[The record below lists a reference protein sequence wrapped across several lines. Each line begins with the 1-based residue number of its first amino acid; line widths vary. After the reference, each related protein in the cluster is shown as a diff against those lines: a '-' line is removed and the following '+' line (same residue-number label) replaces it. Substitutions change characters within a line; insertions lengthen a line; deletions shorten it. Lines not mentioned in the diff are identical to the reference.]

1 MMQTGSVTRHGRGG
15 APTRPGGRGG
25 QGVSARHPPRRADGL
40 EVRRREPARRREPR
54 DEGEGAEAGP
64 RREDPAARGR
74 RTRSR
79 SSTGPG
85 PMRHHRRLNPP
96 NGAGAGVP
104 SALSLTPPCVLQA
117 CARRGALVRATCAGQ
132 VVLGLLDG
140 VHRLREASS
149 GRRSA
154 PPRRP
159 SRRRDPG
166 VGRWCVGGKHHDRG
180 VEGQHPPSQQAGHD
194 GCFGHDPLR
203 QPGRANDAAR
213 ARSALCR
220 GAFSHVVGLRG
231 GIAVAQGASSI
242 HHGSFTS
249 PVDPAATRCPRL
261 RP

>member
-1 MMQTGSVTRHGRGG
+1 VDRAQRARRPSAGRSPSSDADHPHANARARDVGY
-15 APTRPGGRGG
+15 AKRRLERPRPV
-25 QGVSARHPPRRADGL
+25 GVSARHPPRRADGL
-40 EVRRREPARRREPR
+40 EVRRREPARRRKPR

-64 RREDPAARGR
+64 R
-74 RTRSR
+74 
-79 SSTGPG
+79 
-85 PMRHHRRLNPP
+85 LNPP
-96 NGAGAGVP
+96 NGAGVGVP
-104 SALSLTPPCVLQA
+104 LALSLTPPCVLQA
-117 CARRGALVRATCAGQ
+117 CALVRATCACQ
-132 VVLGLLDG
+132 ILFRLLDG

-159 SRRRDPG
+159 CRRRDPG
-166 VGRWCVGGKHHDRG
+166 VGRWCVGGEHHDRG

-194 GCFGHDPLR
+194 GCFGHDPVR

-220 GAFSHVVGLRG
+220 GSFSHVVGLRG